1 MAPSRFA
8 FHALVGIRRVVRND
22 QFVIVGLS
30 IIVGCLSAFGAIA
43 FREAIDIVQWLAFGY
58 ADVDL
63 ASHVAGMPWWQV
75 VAVPTLGGL
84 VIGILL
90 RTTMPGGLP
99 QGVPH
104 VMEACALRGGR
115 MPLLPGIAAAVISAT
130 SLGVGSSTGREG
142 PVDIGLLRHRREH
155 QDRGARVMRH
165 VADPGAERDPVHTT
179 HLDVE
184 EEAIER
190 HLGLGQH
197 LERAFRRGAGLH
209 FAVFGALQHFGE
221 KSENDAVVVD
231 SQDFH
236 GQPSGSDGYPTFPD
250 TG

>member
-84 VIGILL
+84 VKDTALD
-90 RTTMPGGLP
+90 TTETQFSDDGERPIAVAMLTFSVLYTVKEHEP
-99 QGVPH
+99 QT
-104 VMEACALRGGR
+104 L
-115 MPLLPGIAAAVISAT
+115 T
-130 SLGVGSSTGREG
+130 
-142 PVDIGLLRHRREH
+142 
-155 QDRGARVMRH
+155 
-165 VADPGAERDPVHTT
+165 
-179 HLDVE
+179 
-184 EEAIER
+184 
-190 HLGLGQH
+190 
-197 LERAFRRGAGLH
+197 
-209 FAVFGALQHFGE
+209 
-221 KSENDAVVVD
+221 
-231 SQDFH
+231 
-236 GQPSGSDGYPTFPD
+236 
-250 TG
+250 